1 MENIMA
7 LKFNQAQGSA
17 KKDKID
23 QYTYKEGDNVIRL
36 VGDILPRYVYWI
48 KGENGKNIPMECLAY
63 DRETETFNN
72 KEKDYVR
79 DFFPDLKC
87 GWAYAIQG
95 IDPAD
100 GNVKVVNLKKKLMEQ
115 IMVAAEDLGD
125 PTDPETGW
133 DVCFQ
138 RVKTGPMAFNV
149 EYRLQALKCKPRPL
163 NETELA
169 ATADLRSMDD
179 VLPRPTADAQLELLQ
194 RVTQPSEGAKHLLM
208 LTLSSVFLRRTLWLS
223 VGDRFPSFSMLGV
236 NDTDTIVD
244 VDILLNEWTVMYFYP
259 KDFTFICPTEI
270 VDMDKLVHDADI
282 IGVSAD
288 NEFCKLAWKAT
299 E

>member
-1 MENIMA
+1 MA
-7 LKFNQAQGSA
+7 LKFNEAQGSA

-23 QYTYKEGDNVIRL
+23 QYTYKDGDNKLRI

-48 KGENGKNIPMECLAY
+48 KGENGKNIPMECLAF
-63 DRETETFNN
+63 DRNTETFNN

-79 DFFPDLKC
+79 EFFPDLKC

-133 DVCFQ
+133 DIYFQ

-149 EYRLQALKCKPRPL
+149 EYRLQALKCEKR
-163 NETELA
+163 A
-169 ATADLRSMDD
+169 
-179 VLPRPTADAQLELLQ
+179 
-194 RVTQPSEGAKHLLM
+194 
-208 LTLSSVFLRRTLWLS
+208 
-223 VGDRFPSFSMLGV
+223 LG
-236 NDTDTIVD
+236 
-244 VDILLNEWTVMYFYP
+244 
-259 KDFTFICPTEI
+259 
-270 VDMDKLVHDADI
+270 
-282 IGVSAD
+282 
-288 NEFCKLAWKAT
+288 
-299 E
+299 